1 MFVVS
6 FVLNQTL
13 KVLLDFFFSLTKDC
27 FFELLMS
34 VTQLCDLISNDPLNG
49 LFFGFLH

>member
-6 FVLNQTL
+6 FVLNQTF
-13 KVLLDFFFSLTKDC
+13 KVLLNFFSLTKDC

-34 VTQLCDLISNDPLNG
+34 VTQLCDLIFNDPLNG
-49 LFFGFLH
+49 LFFGLLH